1 MLLLFNFIAL
11 ICSSTRANNEEI
23 EFSTGA
29 DLPHPNLVPVQ
40 PPPPLPTD
48 LAMTEWRHH
57 VFLNFRGPD
66 VRHSFS
72 DHLYSALVMKGIKAF
87 RDDRDLPRGENITEA
102 ILRAI
107 EESKMSI
114 VVLSRGYAS
123 SEWCLDEL
131 VKIMQTMR
139 EKKGRHYAF
148 PVFYKITPDQV
159 SDLSSGCYKDQFD
172 RHKRRF
178 SYHRVDSWRQALTS
192 IADISGWILQM
203 GRSEAE
209 MVENIANSI
218 LWKVHEMAME
228 PRNQAETTPTKSNKN
243 KNKNSRQE
251 FVPEFPPPNC
261 TSPPRPP
268 YQRLKFMKPSI
279 SAQGKKTVIIPKSV
293 AQQEIWEL
301 SLVAQQ
307 LCTSTSTTGTPTQ
320 TVSLILKE
328 ANKLWTNGNKID
340 VKELGRGGKLGV
352 LYIFNFSNPST
363 RDQVLES
370 SPWCIANTTFVMRK
384 WQPNMQFSDNQR
396 LTTIPVWVRLVGV
409 PVEYMTAQG
418 LSYIASALGNPL
430 YMDRATTSRS
440 HLAFEGKR

>member
-178 SYHRVDSWRQALTS
+178 SYHRNSVLSFPLTHGNPFSGSSFLRRNAVVCFSDDSESYWNIEQGWNQRTWSGTLLSREIRNIVAVDGPKRQ
-192 IADISGWILQM
+192 
-203 GRSEAE
+203 GRS
-209 MVENIANSI
+209 
-218 LWKVHEMAME
+218 
-228 PRNQAETTPTKSNKN
+228 
-243 KNKNSRQE
+243 
-251 FVPEFPPPNC
+251 
-261 TSPPRPP
+261 
-268 YQRLKFMKPSI
+268 
-279 SAQGKKTVIIPKSV
+279 
-293 AQQEIWEL
+293 
-301 SLVAQQ
+301 
-307 LCTSTSTTGTPTQ
+307 
-320 TVSLILKE
+320 
-328 ANKLWTNGNKID
+328 
-340 VKELGRGGKLGV
+340 
-352 LYIFNFSNPST
+352 
-363 RDQVLES
+363 
-370 SPWCIANTTFVMRK
+370 
-384 WQPNMQFSDNQR
+384 
-396 LTTIPVWVRLVGV
+396 
-409 PVEYMTAQG
+409 
-418 LSYIASALGNPL
+418 
-430 YMDRATTSRS
+430 
-440 HLAFEGKR
+440 